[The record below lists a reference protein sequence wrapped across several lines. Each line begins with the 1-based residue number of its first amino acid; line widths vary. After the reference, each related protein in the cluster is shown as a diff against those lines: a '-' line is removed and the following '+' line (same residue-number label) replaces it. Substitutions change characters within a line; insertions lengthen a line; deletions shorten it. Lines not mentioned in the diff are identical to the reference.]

1 MCFVSLHVYCFN
13 HCHTLYKYGR
23 MSNERFID
31 KILLETK
38 TKENEFMT
46 QDGSLSTLSSGVSLA
61 YTQHVV

>member
-1 MCFVSLHVYCFN
+1 
-13 HCHTLYKYGR
+13 